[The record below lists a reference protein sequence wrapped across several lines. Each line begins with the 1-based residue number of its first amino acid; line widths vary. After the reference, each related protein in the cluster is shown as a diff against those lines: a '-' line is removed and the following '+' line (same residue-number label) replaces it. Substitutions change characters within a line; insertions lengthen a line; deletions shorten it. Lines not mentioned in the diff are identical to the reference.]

1 MSKAVLAID
10 RDKKRKGERFS
21 AKEFARIMRV
31 ATQHRGPLAL
41 GLLATIVYACLH
53 TVSLTVALPVFKVL
67 LEDEGVHGWVYRELA
82 GRRLSVQFAVPND
95 EGVAALTKV
104 GSDSPLFAA
113 GLRAADRVRG
123 AGEVALLKAV
133 ALAEGEI
140 EIVPV
145 TGEHAGA
152 RIAVAPEPLGFPYAL
167 AKPALSLLPASASTD
182 KLATL
187 KGLMV
192 ALLIVVVLAN
202 VFRYLGEVMIAK
214 SVLLA
219 MLDLRSTLYERTLA
233 LPMSFFA
240 GQTTSDLVGRFVQ
253 DVQEVQRGLMALF
266 SRFIREP
273 LRAAFIL
280 GFAFFLDWRITAALV
295 VATPIGVAIFWRI
308 GKRVKRSNRK
318 LLEAFG
324 QMIDALSQSLQ
335 NLRVVKTYTAEE
347 HERRR
352 LRAVD
357 ERVLKQQLRL
367 AKLQAMVSP
376 LMETVGISCAC
387 VLIIWLAS
395 QVVGNQLSISRFAT
409 LCLTL
414 SVLFDPLRK
423 LTDLYVRV
431 IRASAGS
438 ERVFQVIDQPAESE
452 LDAGTREA
460 GPLVERIELKGVTFT
475 YPGSETPALS
485 DLNLT
490 IEKGETLAIVGPN
503 GSGKTT
509 MVSLLPRLFVPE
521 SGEIL
526 YDGTDIREFS
536 LGSLRRQVGL
546 VTQEAV
552 VFAGTPEEN
561 ITYGLR
567 HPNGRAPAGSG
578 SGDGEVGGIRE
589 RVKKAASR
597 AFAEEFIQ
605 ALPGGYDGQIGERG
619 STLSGG
625 QRQRLAIARAIFR
638 DAPILVFDEA
648 TSQVDSESES
658 KIRRALE
665 DFSTDRTTIIIA
677 HRLSTIQFATRI
689 AVLSGGRLIDV
700 GKHGELYDRCELYR
714 ALCDTQQ

>member
-10 RDKKRKGERFS
+10 RDKKRKDERFS
-21 AKEFARIMRV
+21 ARDFARIMRV
-31 ATQHRGPLAL
+31 ATRHRGPLL
-41 GLLATIVYACLH
+41 IGLLATIVYACLH
-53 TVSLTVALPVFKVL
+53 TVSLAVALPVFKVL
-67 LEDEGVHGWVYRELA
+67 LEDEGIHGWVYRELA
-82 GRRLSVQFAVPND
+82 GRRLSVQFAAPD
-95 EGVAALTKV
+95 EEGMIALTKV
-104 GSDSPLFAA
+104 ATGSPLYSA

-123 AGEVALLKAV
+123 PGDEPVLKAV
-133 ALAEGEI
+133 ALAEGATEI
-140 EIVPV
+140 IPT
-145 TGEHAGA
+145 TGDHAGTPV
-152 RIAVAPEPLGFPYAL
+152 RVTPAPLNFPYTFAV
-167 AKPALSLLPASASTD
+167 PALSLLPTSASTD

-187 KGLMV
+187 KGLII
-192 ALLIVVVLAN
+192 ALVIVVVLAN
-202 VFRYLGEVMIAK
+202 VFRYLGEVLIAK

-219 MLDLRSTLYERTLA
+219 MLDLRSMLYERTLA

-280 GFAFFLDWRITAALV
+280 GWAFFLDWRITAALV
-295 VATPIGVAIFWRI
+295 VAAPIGIAIFWRI

-387 VLIIWLAS
+387 VLMIWLAA
-395 QVVGNQLSISRFAT
+395 QVVDNQLSISRFAT

-438 ERVFQVIDQPAESE
+438 ERVFQVIDQPSESE
-452 LDAGTREA
+452 LDVGTREA
-460 GPLVERIELKGVTFT
+460 GPLEERIELKNVTFT
-475 YPGSETPALS
+475 YPGGDAPALR
-485 DLNLT
+485 DLSLT

-521 SGEIL
+521 SGQIL

-546 VTQEAV
+546 VTQDAV

-561 ITYGLR
+561 ITYGAYEQ
-567 HPNGRAPAGSG
+567 NGRAEGGS
-578 SGDGEVGGIRE
+578 IRE
-589 RVKKAASR
+589 RVQQAAAR
-597 AFAEEFIQ
+597 AFAEEFIH

-658 KIRRALE
+658 KIRSALE

-689 AVLSGGRLIDV
+689 VVLSGGRLIDV
-700 GKHGELYDRCELYR
+700 GKHDELYDRCELYR